1 MAEEETRK
9 VTILWEVEDN
19 TRPGLDSVARRQR
32 EAQER
37 MANGVTLGSGRVS
50 GGGGDPAARAAAAA
64 AKAATVAAKL
74 AASEQVRIAKAAA
87 AEQAQIAKQL
97 AAEQAAQAKAAKAA
111 AIEQAAAAKQAST
124 EQAKQV
130 TAHVAALEGQALAL
144 KEQREI
150 LKVIGG
156 EEKQIFELRQKE
168 LSLLR
173 QAALAQGSMAKA
185 AAIQSQAK
193 VERITF
199 ANEPHTDMDKL
210 AKAAE
215 KSKTK
220 IGDAKAEVEGTTT
233 GVRKLAEQAQSM
245 IGKFS
250 GMAGAAGVVLT
261 VIGAIA
267 AATIKLVKAQDEVEK
282 KLKAEA
288 LLRRKIEYDA
298 GVSQAEGEDDLRAR
312 EQEGRNKQEQR
323 LIASA
328 EKKAKRF
335 EDAAALIKAE
345 AGSEREVLDLMVK
358 AQEARANVTLKVDK
372 IGEGD
377 IKRESEFQIK
387 LLNAEAAAAARER
400 RPDLVR
406 ASGEGKVQ
414 QLRSELEIA
423 EALAKLSGTTDRD
436 ALKFSEL
443 RRVSKLAELDLELK
457 VLNAT
462 TAQDAAE
469 QRNISNR
476 KAQIGR
482 DADLI
487 NIEAR
492 IAARRI
498 ESQERERASN
508 VYLARLESEGR
519 ATARVIDLESA
530 RASKATEQ
538 AKTELD
544 AAARIASLTGKRED
558 LLKVEAKGERLHSL
572 TLAQLAQEASAVQ
585 KQLDIREAE
594 IRSREAAASG
604 VQFQDELEQVAHD
617 RKLARADAEM
627 AVLRAADAEQARLAA
642 ARQARV
648 QQIIAT
654 ANTTISTFENI
665 QGSVMGVTT
674 DALAKAQTD
683 RDADLEDWKTNL
695 TARTK
700 SQSDAFDRQ
709 IESARGNS
717 SLVRDLERRKLANE
731 KATQKKIEAAE
742 LAHNN
747 KRQLAEMRFQ
757 GIMLLVQAAV
767 QTAKAAA
774 AYPVIPSM
782 VAHGIAAGINA
793 GYGIALLAGKVPGA
807 GPRVGAGGG
816 GGSTGS
822 APSQSDR
829 GSKEVNRVPE
839 SVGGRAAERQG
850 GRGRT
855 VGGQSGN
862 VTFAGNVTINALGSI
877 DEDAATKIGMAVNQ
891 GKHIREGAAI
901 K

>member
-1 MAEEETRK
+1 MADEETRK

-37 MANGVTLGSGRVS
+37 LANGASGPGRGTS
-50 GGGGDPAARAAAAA
+50 GAGDPAAKAAAA
-64 AKAATVAAKL
+64 AKAATAAARL
-74 AASEQVRIAKAAA
+74 AATEQVRIAKATAV
-87 AEQAQIAKQL
+87 EQAQIAKQL
-97 AAEQAAQAKAAKAA
+97 AAEQATMAKAAKSAA
-111 AIEQAAAAKQAST
+111 LEQAAAAKQAAT

-173 QAALAQGSMAKA
+173 QAAIAQGSMAKA

-199 ANEPHTDMDKL
+199 ANEPHTEMDKL

-215 KSKTK
+215 KSKSK
-220 IGDAKAEVEGTTT
+220 IGAAKAEVEGTTT
-233 GVRKLAEQAQSM
+233 GVKKLAEQAQSM

-250 GMAGAAGVVLT
+250 GMAGAAGLVLT
-261 VIGAIA
+261 AIGAIA

-288 LLRRKIEYDA
+288 LLRRKIEHDA
-298 GVSQAEGEDDLRAR
+298 GVDQAEGEADLRAR
-312 EQEGRNKQEQR
+312 EREGRDKQEQR
-323 LIASA
+323 LVASA

-498 ESQERERASN
+498 ESQERERAGN
-508 VYLARLESEGR
+508 LYLARLESEGR
-519 ATARVIDLESA
+519 ATAHVIDLESA

-538 AKTELD
+538 AKIELD
-544 AAARIASLTGKRED
+544 AAARIAGMTGKRED

-604 VQFQDELEQVAHD
+604 VQFQDDLEQVAHD
-617 RKLARADAEM
+617 RKLARADAEL
-627 AVLRAADAEQARLAA
+627 AVLRASDAEQARLAA
-642 ARQARV
+642 AQQARL
-648 QQIIAT
+648 QQQSAT
-654 ANTTISTFENI
+654 INTAIGTFENI
-665 QGSVMGVTT
+665 QGSFQSVISDVTSR
-674 DALAKAQTD
+674 ARAEQ
-683 RDADLEDWKTNL
+683 DADLESWKANL
-695 TARTK
+695 EARTQ
-700 SQSDAFDRQ
+700 SQSAAYDRQ
-709 IESARGNS
+709 IENARGNS
-717 SLVRDLERRKLANE
+717 GLRRDLERKKAALE
-731 KATQKKIEAAE
+731 KSTQKQIEAAE
-742 LAHNN
+742 TAHNE
-747 KRQLAEMRFQ
+747 KRKRNEMRFQ

-774 AYPVIPSM
+774 AYPVVPSM
-782 VAHGIAAGINA
+782 IAHGIAAGINA

-807 GPRVGAGGG
+807 GGGIGGGG
-816 GGSTGS
+816 GGSSGT
-822 APSQSDR
+822 APSTSDR
-829 GSKEVNRVPE
+829 GSREVNRVPE

-855 VGGQSGN
+855 VGGASGN

-877 DEDAATKIGMAVNQ
+877 DEDAAVKIGMAVNQ
-891 GKHIREGAAI
+891 GKHIREGSAI